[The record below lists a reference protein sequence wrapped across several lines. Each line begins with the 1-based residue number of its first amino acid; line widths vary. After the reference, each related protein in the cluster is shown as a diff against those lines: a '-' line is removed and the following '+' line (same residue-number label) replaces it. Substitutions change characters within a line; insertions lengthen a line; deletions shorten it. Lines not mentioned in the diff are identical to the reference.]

1 MTGIAL
7 SKSRA
12 DVEGLLFSGGNS
24 IRTPKFDIRRPG
36 DLQNKLRSYC
46 LKLDL
51 LPPLELAL
59 GVYALLALSMAS
71 TTLGIWISPFLF
83 IYACG
88 FFYISLRGIG
98 ESLERITWKFGVTQ
112 AVKSAQERK

>member
-1 MTGIAL
+1 
-7 SKSRA
+7 
-12 DVEGLLFSGGNS
+12 VEGLLFSGGNF
-24 IRTPKFDIRRPG
+24 IRTPKFDVRRPG
-36 DLQNKLRSYC
+36 DLQNKLRSYW

-59 GVYALLALSMAS
+59 GVYALLALTVAS

-112 AVKSAQERK
+112 AVKSGQERK